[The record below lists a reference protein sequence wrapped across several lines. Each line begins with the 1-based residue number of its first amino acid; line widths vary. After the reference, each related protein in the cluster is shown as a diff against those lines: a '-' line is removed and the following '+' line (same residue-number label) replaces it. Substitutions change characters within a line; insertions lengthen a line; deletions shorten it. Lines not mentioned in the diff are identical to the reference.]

1 MTEQNKAKNASEFV
15 RSLRNTNFIPP
26 PYLPPRPCK
35 VCTRVNMLKYEGIQ
49 KNPHG
54 ENEFQYSCMNGNA
67 KCTTRLFTRLRLD
80 KIINDTEG
88 VDPI

>member
-15 RSLRNTNFIPP
+15 RSLRGTDFIPP
-26 PYLPPRPCK
+26 PYLPPQKCE

-49 KNPHG
+49 GNPHG
-54 ENEFQYSCMNGNA
+54 EDEFQYSCMNGNA
-67 KCTTRLFTRLRLD
+67 KCTTRLFTESQLK
-80 KIINDTEG
+80 KIIDDTRD